1 MEGIIA
7 TAVNGVDKDDINAV
21 RDLACDYVKN
31 PNAIILLTVTC
42 ESELHFSVF
51 CWVVVQ
57 EPFQLLLLADADNQG
72 AYEIVKEYDPDGSRT
87 IGEYLSVFVY

>member
-7 TAVNGVDKDDINAV
+7 TAVNGVDKDDIRAV

-42 ESELHFSVF
+42 ESELHLLSSAEWWFKS
-51 CWVVVQ
+51 
-57 EPFQLLLLADADNQG
+57 PFN
-72 AYEIVKEYDPDGSRT
+72 YY
-87 IGEYLSVFVY
+87 Y